1 MNTANPRSLPLAKT
15 SCLNHYHEEIRNK
28 LAYFHREKKI
38 PHIVF
43 HGSAGSGKR
52 TLVHYLLGLIYG
64 EKRSH
69 MKDNIMYVNC
79 AQGKGIK
86 FIRDELKAF
95 SKINIQ
101 NRQEFPFKSIILLNA
116 DFLTIDAQS
125 ALRRCIELFSTN
137 TRFFI
142 VVENKNKL
150 LNPILSRFCEI
161 HVPEFSLDGHRS
173 IHQFLIHRAIPQT
186 KCRDEKD
193 ERLRELIGGRK
204 VSGMFKDLDL
214 SNASSCA
221 HLATQIYEAGFSA
234 LDLANF
240 FRAEDESDYMT
251 RVIMHFHMIRS
262 QHRCEKLLIF
272 DLLMKKTRENNIIQ
286 LFSNNV
292 R

>member
-1 MNTANPRSLPLAKT
+1 
-15 SCLNHYHEEIRNK
+15 
-28 LAYFHREKKI
+28 
-38 PHIVF
+38 
-43 HGSAGSGKR
+43 
-52 TLVHYLLGLIYG
+52 
-64 EKRSH
+64 
-69 MKDNIMYVNC
+69 
-79 AQGKGIK
+79 
-86 FIRDELKAF
+86 
-95 SKINIQ
+95 
-101 NRQEFPFKSIILLNA
+101 
-116 DFLTIDAQS
+116 
-125 ALRRCIELFSTN
+125 
-137 TRFFI
+137 
-142 VVENKNKL
+142 VENKNKL

-186 KCRDEKD
+186 KYRDEKN

-272 DLLMKKTRENNIIQ
+272 DLLMKKTRENNII
-286 LFSNNV
+286 
-292 R
+292 